1 MKTIGLALGGG
12 GARGVA
18 HIAYLEAMEQ
28 LGLRPDVIAGTSS
41 GAIVGALYA
50 GGMRP
55 QEMIGLLDSLFA
67 ARKRQ
72 LAVWLKARKKGD
84 IIASLVRDY
93 FSKVLPKKRFEELD
107 IRLKIVATA
116 FHSLEEKVFDSGDI
130 LPALMCSIAFPSVFL
145 PQSVDGT
152 LYMDG
157 GATNI
162 VPFDTIR
169 DECDV
174 LIAIDVSSVR
184 QNSFVPS
191 IKNSVRATWAATQQ
205 ALLEKRLAD
214 CPVQILERP
223 TFENVTTMEFYKYK
237 SVYLKAK
244 EYIPA
249 FIDKLK
255 KNIQGGDFHG

>member
-1 MKTIGLALGGG
+1 MKSIGLALGGG

-28 LGLRPDVIAGTSS
+28 LGLRPNIIAGTSS

-50 GGMRP
+50 GGMKP
-55 QEMIGLLDSLFA
+55 QEILGLLDSLFA

-84 IIASLVRDY
+84 VIASLVRDY
-93 FSKVLPKKRFEELD
+93 FSRVLPKKRFEELD

-116 FHSLEEKVFDSGDI
+116 FNSLEEKVFDQGDI
-130 LPALMCSIAFPSVFL
+130 LPALMSSIAFPSVFL
-145 PQSVDGT
+145 PQLVDGV
-152 LYMDG
+152 YYVDG

-184 QNSFVPS
+184 QNSFAPS
-191 IKNSVRATWAATQQ
+191 IRNAVRATWAATQQ
-205 ALLEKRLAD
+205 ALFDKRLED

-223 TFENVTTMEFYKYK
+223 TFEKVTTMDFYKYK

-244 EYIPA
+244 EHMPA

-255 KNIQGGDFHG
+255 KTI